1 VIDYRAH
8 DNVYAVLKENFSG
21 NQFDVVID
29 AMGIQTLF
37 ESSSGFLKPDGL
49 YVTVGVLYT
58 ELSYTGMLGSLF
70 TMAKNFL
77 WPVMLGGVPR
87 KYIQVASAVSQD
99 DMARLANMC
108 QEGRLEVPI
117 DDIWE
122 FEDVLKV
129 SRCHESLMGLG

>member
-8 DNVYAVLKENFSG
+8 NNVYHLFEEKFAG
-21 NQFDVVID
+21 DQFDIVID
-29 AMGIQTLF
+29 AMGIQALF
-37 ESSSGFLKPDGL
+37 ESSPGFLKPDGL

-58 ELSYTGMLGSLF
+58 ELSYAGMLGSLF

-77 WPVMLGGVPR
+77 WPTMLGGVPR
-87 KYIQVASAVSQD
+87 KYIQVASAVNQD
-99 DMARLANMC
+99 DMARLATMC

-129 SRCHESLMGLG
+129 S